1 MASSFTKEATRHVS
15 CHCQQCYQ
23 LPSVGVSG
31 FADIGEQRG
40 YADIGEQR
48 GYADIGEQRGYA
60 DIGEQRGRGYAD
72 IGGQTDREEVCRHR

>member
-15 CHCQQCYQ
+15 CHRQQCYQ

-48 GYADIGEQRGYA
+48 GYADIGEQRG
-60 DIGEQRGRGYAD
+60 RGYAD
-72 IGGQTDREEVCRHR
+72 IGGQTEREEVCRHR